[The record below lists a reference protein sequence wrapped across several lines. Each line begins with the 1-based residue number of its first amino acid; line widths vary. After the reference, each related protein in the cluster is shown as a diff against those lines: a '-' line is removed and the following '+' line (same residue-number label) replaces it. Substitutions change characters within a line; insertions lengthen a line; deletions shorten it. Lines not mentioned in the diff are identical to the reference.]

1 MTTHKDRI
9 WSALSGEIP
18 DALPYVPRI
27 DLGINVPV
35 DTFVAQVN
43 THRPAILGLSALLT
57 TTMPQMKRVLDA
69 MTEAGIRNTVK
80 IIIGGAPVNERYAR
94 NIGADG
100 YASDAGEAVALTKD
114 LLSL

>member
-9 WSALSGEIP
+9 WSAVRGEMP
-18 DALPYVPRI
+18 DVLPYVPRI
-27 DLGINVPV
+27 DLGIDVPV

-43 THRPAILGLSALLT
+43 AQRPSVLGLSALLT
-57 TTMPQMKRVLDA
+57 TTMPEMKRVLDA
-69 MTEAGIRNTVK
+69 MEEAGIRSEVK
-80 IIIGGAPVNERYAR
+80 VIIGGAPVNDRYAK

-114 LLSL
+114 LLGL